1 MADTKLSDLTEL
13 TAPASDDEFLV
24 LDTSES
30 VAADKNKKISYETLL
45 TEIPAG
51 SVTAPS
57 LGFTADSDAT
67 GFFRSAEDEIAI
79 STGDAL
85 NSKFT
90 TTGFQVGSGT
100 AAAQFHTFKATT
112 GDDVIIENSEA
123 GALEGPNVVF
133 YRNSASPAAD
143 DVLGTLEFRGED
155 DAGSAQSYAEVTA
168 SIVDASSGSEDG
180 RLDFVVTKAG
190 AAANVLRL
198 QESKVGINELA
209 PESPLHITDGSTE
222 AVRLE
227 CANDDAASGADIRMY
242 RHRNNAVGQD
252 NDELSTLYFRGNNDD
267 GTASQRPIDYAAIQ
281 AVIADASNT
290 TEDGKLRLQVQTAGT
305 LTTQVEVSANAIGFF
320 GATPAVQSTHVAD
333 LSATATTGTLP
344 TADGTMTIADA
355 ASPSNAN
362 AAALAVPEPA
372 FSSKSA
378 IVTFFVSSAPT
389 STIGN
394 TSELAGLVSAVSSV
408 ILTFAT
414 A

>member
-30 VAADKNKKISYETLL
+30 VAADKNKRISYGTLL

-57 LGFTADSDAT
+57 LGFTGDSDAT

-190 AAANVLRL
+190 APANVVRL

-209 PESPLHITDGSTE
+209 PESPLHITDESTE

-355 ASPSNAN
+355 ASPTNAE
-362 AAALAVPEPA
+362 LLEYCRELE
-372 FSSKSA
+372 SKVNS
-378 IVTFFVSSAPT
+378 
-389 STIGN
+389 
-394 TSELAGLVSAVSSV
+394 L
-408 ILTFAT
+408 LTFAS
-414 A
+414 AHGLMASS

>member
-30 VAADKNKKISYETLL
+30 VAADKNKRISYGTLL

-112 GDDVIIENSEA
+112 GDDVIIENSET

-190 AAANVLRL
+190 APANVVRL

-209 PESPLHITDGSTE
+209 PESPLHITDESTE

-344 TADGTMTIADA
+344 TADGTMTITDA
-355 ASPSNAN
+355 ASPTNAELLEYCRELEAKVN
-362 AAALAVPEPA
+362 SLLAFA
-372 FSSKSA
+372 SA
-378 IVTFFVSSAPT
+378 H
-389 STIGN
+389 
-394 TSELAGLVSAVSSV
+394 GLMG
-408 ILTFAT
+408 T
-414 A
+414 

>member
-1 MADTKLSDLTEL
+1 MADKKLSNLTEL

-30 VAADKNKKISYETLL
+30 VAADKNKRISYGTLL

-79 STGDAL
+79 STGDTL

-100 AAAQFHTFKATT
+100 AAAQFHTFKATA

-143 DVLGTLEFRGED
+143 DVLGTLEFRGQD
-155 DAGSAQSYAEVTA
+155 DAGSAQSYAEITA
-168 SIVDASSGSEDG
+168 SIVNASNSSEDG

-190 AAANVLRL
+190 AVANVLRL
-198 QESKVGINELA
+198 QQGKVGINELA

-222 AVRLE
+222 AVRIE

-242 RHRNNAVGQD
+242 RHRDNAVGQD

-267 GTASQRPIDYAAIQ
+267 GTQSQRPIDYAAIQ

-355 ASPSNAN
+355 ASPTNAELLEYCRELEAKVN
-362 AAALAVPEPA
+362 SLLAFA
-372 FSSKSA
+372 SAHGLMASS
-378 IVTFFVSSAPT
+378 
-389 STIGN
+389 
-394 TSELAGLVSAVSSV
+394 
-408 ILTFAT
+408 
-414 A
+414 

>member
-30 VAADKNKKISYETLL
+30 VAADKNKRISYGTLL

-57 LGFTADSDAT
+57 LGFTGDSDAT

-190 AAANVLRL
+190 APANVVRL

-209 PESPLHITDGSTE
+209 PESPLHITDESTE

-290 TEDGKLRLQVQTAGT
+290 AEDGKLRLQVQTAGT

-355 ASPSNAN
+355 ASPTNAELLEYCRELESKVN
-362 AAALAVPEPA
+362 SLLAFA
-372 FSSKSA
+372 SA
-378 IVTFFVSSAPT
+378 H
-389 STIGN
+389 
-394 TSELAGLVSAVSSV
+394 GLMG
-408 ILTFAT
+408 T
-414 A
+414 

>member
-24 LDTSES
+24 LDTSEL
-30 VAADKNKKISYETLL
+30 VAADKNKRISYETLL

-57 LGFTADSDAT
+57 LGFTTDSDAT

-79 STGDAL
+79 STGDTL

-100 AAAQFHTFKATT
+100 AAAQFHTFKSTT

-155 DAGSAQSYAEVTA
+155 NAGSAQSYAEVTA

-267 GTASQRPIDYAAIQ
+267 GTQSQRPIDYAAIQ

-320 GATPAVQSTHVAD
+320 GATPATQATAITD
-333 LSATATTGTLP
+333 INTTATTGTLP
-344 TADGTMTIADA
+344 TAADANSIANA
-355 ASPSNAN
+355 ASPTNAELLQYCVTLE
-362 AAALAVPEPA
+362 AKVEALIDA
-372 FSSKSA
+372 
-378 IVTFFVSSAPT
+378 
-389 STIGN
+389 
-394 TSELAGLVSAVSSV
+394 LQRHGLMG
-408 ILTFAT
+408 T
-414 A
+414 

>member
-30 VAADKNKKISYETLL
+30 VAADKNKRISYETLL

-57 LGFTADSDAT
+57 LGFTGDSDAT

-112 GDDVIIENSEA
+112 GDDVIIENSET

-190 AAANVLRL
+190 APANVVRL

-209 PESPLHITDGSTE
+209 PESPLHITDESTE

-355 ASPSNAN
+355 ASPTNAELLEYCRELEAKVN
-362 AAALAVPEPA
+362 SLLAFA
-372 FSSKSA
+372 SA
-378 IVTFFVSSAPT
+378 H
-389 STIGN
+389 
-394 TSELAGLVSAVSSV
+394 GLMG
-408 ILTFAT
+408 T
-414 A
+414 

>member
-30 VAADKNKKISYETLL
+30 VAADKNKRISYGTLL

-57 LGFTADSDAT
+57 LGFTGDSDAT

-190 AAANVLRL
+190 APANVVRL

-355 ASPSNAN
+355 ASPTNAELLEYCRELEAKVN
-362 AAALAVPEPA
+362 SLLAFA
-372 FSSKSA
+372 SA
-378 IVTFFVSSAPT
+378 H
-389 STIGN
+389 
-394 TSELAGLVSAVSSV
+394 GLMG
-408 ILTFAT
+408 T
-414 A
+414 

>member
-30 VAADKNKKISYETLL
+30 VAADKNKRISYGTLL

-57 LGFTADSDAT
+57 LGFTGDSDAT

-79 STGDAL
+79 STGDEL

-198 QESKVGINELA
+198 QEGTVGINELA
-209 PESPLHITDGSTE
+209 PESPLHITDESTE

-281 AVIADASNT
+281 VVIADASNT

-355 ASPSNAN
+355 ASPTNAELLEYCRELEAKVN
-362 AAALAVPEPA
+362 SLLAFA
-372 FSSKSA
+372 SA
-378 IVTFFVSSAPT
+378 H
-389 STIGN
+389 
-394 TSELAGLVSAVSSV
+394 GLMG
-408 ILTFAT
+408 T
-414 A
+414 

>member
-30 VAADKNKKISYETLL
+30 VAADKNKRISYGTLL

-57 LGFTADSDAT
+57 LGFTGDSDAT

-155 DAGSAQSYAEVTA
+155 DVGSAQSYAEVTA

-190 AAANVLRL
+190 APANVLRL

-209 PESPLHITDGSTE
+209 PESPLHITDESTE

-281 AVIADASNT
+281 VVIADASNT

-355 ASPSNAN
+355 ASPTNAELLEYCRELEAKVN
-362 AAALAVPEPA
+362 SLLAFA
-372 FSSKSA
+372 SA
-378 IVTFFVSSAPT
+378 H
-389 STIGN
+389 
-394 TSELAGLVSAVSSV
+394 GLMG
-408 ILTFAT
+408 T
-414 A
+414 

>member
-1 MADTKLSDLTEL
+1 MSDTKLSNLTEL

-30 VAADKNKKISYETLL
+30 AAADKNKKISYGTLL

-57 LGFTADSDAT
+57 LGFADDSDAT

-155 DAGSAQSYAEVTA
+155 NAGSAQSYAEVTA

-267 GTASQRPIDYAAIQ
+267 GTQSQRPIDYAAIQ

-320 GATPAVQSTHVAD
+320 GATPATQATAITD
-333 LSATATTGTLP
+333 INTTATTGTLP
-344 TADGTMTIADA
+344 TAADANSIANA
-355 ASPSNAN
+355 ASPTNAELLQYCVTLE
-362 AAALAVPEPA
+362 AKVEALIDA
-372 FSSKSA
+372 
-378 IVTFFVSSAPT
+378 
-389 STIGN
+389 
-394 TSELAGLVSAVSSV
+394 LQRHGLMG
-408 ILTFAT
+408 T
-414 A
+414 

>member
-1 MADTKLSDLTEL
+1 MSDTKLSDLTEL

-30 VAADKNKKISYETLL
+30 VAADKNKKISYGTLL

-79 STGDAL
+79 STGDTL

-100 AAAQFHTFKATT
+100 AAAQFHTFKATA

-143 DVLGTLEFRGED
+143 DVLGTLEFRGQD
-155 DAGSAQSYAEVTA
+155 DAGSAQSYAEITA
-168 SIVDASSGSEDG
+168 SIVNASNSSEDG

-190 AAANVLRL
+190 AVANVLRL

-222 AVRLE
+222 AVRIE

-242 RHRNNAVGQD
+242 RHRDNAVGQD

-333 LSATATTGTLP
+333 LSATATTGTLT

-355 ASPSNAN
+355 ASPTNAELLEYCRELEAKVN
-362 AAALAVPEPA
+362 SLLAFA
-372 FSSKSA
+372 SAHGLMASS
-378 IVTFFVSSAPT
+378 
-389 STIGN
+389 
-394 TSELAGLVSAVSSV
+394 
-408 ILTFAT
+408 
-414 A
+414 

>member
-30 VAADKNKKISYETLL
+30 VAADKNKRISYGTLL

-57 LGFTADSDAT
+57 LGFTGDSDAT

-79 STGDAL
+79 STGDEL

-90 TTGFQVGSGT
+90 PTGFQVGSGT

-112 GDDVIIENSEA
+112 GDDVIIENSNA

-355 ASPSNAN
+355 ASPTNAELLEYCRELEAKVN
-362 AAALAVPEPA
+362 SLLAFA
-372 FSSKSA
+372 SA
-378 IVTFFVSSAPT
+378 H
-389 STIGN
+389 
-394 TSELAGLVSAVSSV
+394 GLMG
-408 ILTFAT
+408 T
-414 A
+414 

>member
-30 VAADKNKKISYETLL
+30 VAADKNKKISYGTLL

-57 LGFTADSDAT
+57 LGFTGDSDAT

-79 STGDAL
+79 STGDTL

-112 GDDVIIENSEA
+112 GDDVVIENSEA

-155 DAGSAQSYAEVTA
+155 DAGSAQSYAEITA

-198 QESKVGINELA
+198 QEGKVGINELA
-209 PESPLHITDGSTE
+209 PESPLHITDASTE

-242 RHRNNAVGQD
+242 RHRSNAVGQD

-267 GTASQRPIDYAAIQ
+267 GTQSQRPIDYAAIQ
-281 AVIADASNT
+281 AVIADASDT

-320 GATPAVQSTHVAD
+320 GATPATQATAITD
-333 LSATATTGTLP
+333 INTTATTGTLP
-344 TADGTMTIADA
+344 TAADANSIANA
-355 ASPSNAN
+355 ASPTNAELLQYCVTLESKVE
-362 AAALAVPEPA
+362 ALIDA
-372 FSSKSA
+372 
-378 IVTFFVSSAPT
+378 
-389 STIGN
+389 
-394 TSELAGLVSAVSSV
+394 LQRHGLMG
-408 ILTFAT
+408 T
-414 A
+414 

>member
-30 VAADKNKKISYETLL
+30 VAADKNKRISYGTLL

-57 LGFTADSDAT
+57 LGFTGDSDAT

-79 STGDAL
+79 STGDEL

-112 GDDVIIENSEA
+112 GDDVIIENSET

-190 AAANVLRL
+190 APANVVRL

-209 PESPLHITDGSTE
+209 PESPLHITDESTE

-290 TEDGKLRLQVQTAGT
+290 AEDGKLRLQVQTAGT

-355 ASPSNAN
+355 ASPTNAELLEYCRELEAKVN
-362 AAALAVPEPA
+362 SLLAFA
-372 FSSKSA
+372 SA
-378 IVTFFVSSAPT
+378 H
-389 STIGN
+389 
-394 TSELAGLVSAVSSV
+394 GLMG
-408 ILTFAT
+408 T
-414 A
+414 

>member
-30 VAADKNKKISYETLL
+30 VAADKNKRISYETLL

-57 LGFTADSDAT
+57 LGFTGDSDAT

-190 AAANVLRL
+190 APANVVRL

-209 PESPLHITDGSTE
+209 PESPLHITDESTE

-290 TEDGKLRLQVQTAGT
+290 AEDGKLRLQVQTAGT

-355 ASPSNAN
+355 ASPTNAELLEYCRELEAKVN
-362 AAALAVPEPA
+362 SLLAFA
-372 FSSKSA
+372 SA
-378 IVTFFVSSAPT
+378 H
-389 STIGN
+389 
-394 TSELAGLVSAVSSV
+394 GLMG
-408 ILTFAT
+408 T
-414 A
+414 

>member
-30 VAADKNKKISYETLL
+30 VAADKNKKISYGTLL

-79 STGDAL
+79 STGDTL

-100 AAAQFHTFKATT
+100 AAAQFHTFKATA
-112 GDDVIIENSEA
+112 GNDVIIENSEA

-143 DVLGTLEFRGED
+143 DVLGTLEFRGQD
-155 DAGSAQSYAEVTA
+155 DAGSAQSYAEITA
-168 SIVDASSGSEDG
+168 SIVNASNSSEDG
-180 RLDFVVTKAG
+180 RLDFAVTKAG
-190 AAANVLRL
+190 AVANVLRL
-198 QESKVGINELA
+198 QQGKVGINELA

-242 RHRNNAVGQD
+242 RHRDNAVGQD

-355 ASPSNAN
+355 ASPTNAELLEYCRELEAKVN
-362 AAALAVPEPA
+362 SLLAFA
-372 FSSKSA
+372 SA
-378 IVTFFVSSAPT
+378 H
-389 STIGN
+389 
-394 TSELAGLVSAVSSV
+394 GLMG
-408 ILTFAT
+408 T
-414 A
+414 

>member
-30 VAADKNKKISYETLL
+30 VAADKNKKISYGTLL

-90 TTGFQVGSGT
+90 PTGFQVGSGT
-100 AAAQFHTFKATT
+100 AAAQFHTFKATA

-133 YRNSASPAAD
+133 YRNSPSPVAD

-155 DAGSAQSYAEVTA
+155 DAGNAQSYAEITS

-198 QESKVGINELA
+198 QEGTVGINELA

-242 RHRNNAVGQD
+242 RHRDNAVGQD

-320 GATPAVQSTHVAD
+320 GATLAVQSTHVAD

-355 ASPSNAN
+355 ASPTNAELLEYCRELEAKVN
-362 AAALAVPEPA
+362 SLLAFA
-372 FSSKSA
+372 SAHGLMASS
-378 IVTFFVSSAPT
+378 
-389 STIGN
+389 
-394 TSELAGLVSAVSSV
+394 
-408 ILTFAT
+408 
-414 A
+414 

>member
-30 VAADKNKKISYETLL
+30 VAADKNKRISYGTLL

-85 NSKFT
+85 NSKFP

-100 AAAQFHTFKATT
+100 AAAKFHTFKATT
-112 GDDVIIENSEA
+112 GDDVIIENSET

-190 AAANVLRL
+190 APANVVRL

-209 PESPLHITDGSTE
+209 PESPLHITDESTE

-344 TADGTMTIADA
+344 TADGTMTITDA
-355 ASPSNAN
+355 ASPTNAELLEYCRELEAKVN
-362 AAALAVPEPA
+362 SLLAFA
-372 FSSKSA
+372 SA
-378 IVTFFVSSAPT
+378 H
-389 STIGN
+389 
-394 TSELAGLVSAVSSV
+394 GLMG
-408 ILTFAT
+408 T
-414 A
+414 

>member
-30 VAADKNKKISYETLL
+30 VAADKNKRISYGTLL

-57 LGFTADSDAT
+57 LGFTGDSDAT

-79 STGDAL
+79 STGDEL

-90 TTGFQVGSGT
+90 PTGFQVGSGT

-190 AAANVLRL
+190 APANVVRL
-198 QESKVGINELA
+198 QESKDGINELA
-209 PESPLHITDGSTE
+209 PESPLHITDESTE

-355 ASPSNAN
+355 ASPTNAELLEYCRELEAKVN
-362 AAALAVPEPA
+362 SLLAFA
-372 FSSKSA
+372 SA
-378 IVTFFVSSAPT
+378 H
-389 STIGN
+389 
-394 TSELAGLVSAVSSV
+394 GLMGA
-408 ILTFAT
+408 
-414 A
+414 

>member
-30 VAADKNKKISYETLL
+30 VAADKNKRISYGTLL

-57 LGFTADSDAT
+57 LGFTGDSDAT

-79 STGDAL
+79 STGDEL

-123 GALEGPNVVF
+123 GALEVPNVVF

-168 SIVDASSGSEDG
+168 RIVDASSGSEDV

-209 PESPLHITDGSTE
+209 PESPLHITDESTE

-355 ASPSNAN
+355 ASPTNAELLEYCRELEAKVN
-362 AAALAVPEPA
+362 SLLAFA
-372 FSSKSA
+372 SA
-378 IVTFFVSSAPT
+378 H
-389 STIGN
+389 
-394 TSELAGLVSAVSSV
+394 GLMG
-408 ILTFAT
+408 T
-414 A
+414 

>member
-1 MADTKLSDLTEL
+1 MADRKLSALTEL
-13 TAPASDDEFLV
+13 TSPAIDDEFLV

-30 VAADKNKKISYETLL
+30 VAADKNKKIRFDTLL

-51 SVTAPS
+51 TVTAPS
-57 LGFTADSDAT
+57 LGFTTDSDAT

-79 STGDAL
+79 STGDTL

-100 AAAQFHTFKATT
+100 ATAQLHTFKSST
-112 GDDVIIENSEA
+112 GDDVIIENNEA

-133 YRNSASPAAD
+133 YRNSASPADD

-155 DAGSAQSYAEVTA
+155 DAGNAQSYAEITS
-168 SIVDASSGSEDG
+168 SIADASSGSEDG

-190 AAANVLRL
+190 TASTVVRL
-198 QESKVGINELA
+198 QESKVGINEIA

-252 NDELSTLYFRGNNDD
+252 DDILSTLYFRGNNDD

-281 AVIADASNT
+281 AVIADASDT

-305 LTTQVEVSANAIGFF
+305 LTTQLEVSANAIGFF
-320 GATPAVQSTHVAD
+320 GATPATQATAITD
-333 LSATATTGTLP
+333 INTTATTGTLP
-344 TADGTMTIADA
+344 TAADANSIANA
-355 ASPSNAN
+355 ASPTNAELLQYCVTLE
-362 AAALAVPEPA
+362 AKVEALIDALQRHGLM
-372 FSSKSA
+372 
-378 IVTFFVSSAPT
+378 
-389 STIGN
+389 ST
-394 TSELAGLVSAVSSV
+394 
-408 ILTFAT
+408 
-414 A
+414 

>member
-30 VAADKNKKISYETLL
+30 VAADKNKRISYETLL

-57 LGFTADSDAT
+57 LGFTGDSDAT

-155 DAGSAQSYAEVTA
+155 DAGNAQSYAEVTA

-190 AAANVLRL
+190 APANVVRL

-281 AVIADASNT
+281 VVIADASNT
-290 TEDGKLRLQVQTAGT
+290 AEDGKLRLQVQTAGT
-305 LTTQVEVSANAIGFF
+305 LTTQVEVSGNAIGFF

-355 ASPSNAN
+355 ASPTNAELLEYCRELESKVN
-362 AAALAVPEPA
+362 SLLAFA
-372 FSSKSA
+372 SA
-378 IVTFFVSSAPT
+378 H
-389 STIGN
+389 
-394 TSELAGLVSAVSSV
+394 GLMG
-408 ILTFAT
+408 T
-414 A
+414 

>member
-30 VAADKNKKISYETLL
+30 VAADKNKRISYGTLL

-190 AAANVLRL
+190 APANVVRL

-209 PESPLHITDGSTE
+209 PESPLHITDESTE

-290 TEDGKLRLQVQTAGT
+290 AEDGKLRLQVQTAGT

-355 ASPSNAN
+355 ASPTNAELLEYCRELEAKVN
-362 AAALAVPEPA
+362 SLLAFA
-372 FSSKSA
+372 SA
-378 IVTFFVSSAPT
+378 H
-389 STIGN
+389 
-394 TSELAGLVSAVSSV
+394 GLMG
-408 ILTFAT
+408 T
-414 A
+414 

>member
-1 MADTKLSDLTEL
+1 MADRKLSILTEL
-13 TAPASDDEFLV
+13 TLPAANDEFLV
-24 LDTSES
+24 LDTSETVS
-30 VAADKNKKISYETLL
+30 AHKNKRISYDTLL

-57 LGFTADSDAT
+57 LGFTTDSDAT

-79 STGDAL
+79 STGDTL

-100 AAAQFHTFKATT
+100 AAAQVHTFKATA
-112 GDDVIIENSEA
+112 GDDVVIENSEA

-155 DAGSAQSYAEVTA
+155 DADNAQSYAEITA

-267 GTASQRPIDYAAIQ
+267 GTQSQRPIDYAAIQ
-281 AVIADASNT
+281 AVIADASDT

-305 LTTQVEVSANAIGFF
+305 LTTQVEVSANAVGFF
-320 GATPAVQSTHVAD
+320 GATPATQATAITD
-333 LSATATTGTLP
+333 INTTATTGTLP
-344 TADGTMTIADA
+344 TAADANSIANA
-355 ASPSNAN
+355 ASPTNAELLQYCVTLESKVE
-362 AAALAVPEPA
+362 ALIDA
-372 FSSKSA
+372 
-378 IVTFFVSSAPT
+378 
-389 STIGN
+389 
-394 TSELAGLVSAVSSV
+394 LQRHGLMG
-408 ILTFAT
+408 L
-414 A
+414 

>member
-30 VAADKNKKISYETLL
+30 VAADKNKRISYGTLL

-209 PESPLHITDGSTE
+209 PESPLHITDESTE

-290 TEDGKLRLQVQTAGT
+290 AEDGKLRLQVQTAGT

-355 ASPSNAN
+355 ASPTNAELLEYCRELESKVN
-362 AAALAVPEPA
+362 SLLAFA
-372 FSSKSA
+372 SA
-378 IVTFFVSSAPT
+378 H
-389 STIGN
+389 
-394 TSELAGLVSAVSSV
+394 GLMG
-408 ILTFAT
+408 T
-414 A
+414 

>member
-30 VAADKNKKISYETLL
+30 VAADKNKRISYGTLL

-57 LGFTADSDAT
+57 LGFTGDSDAT

-79 STGDAL
+79 STGDEL

-209 PESPLHITDGSTE
+209 PESPLHITDESTE

-355 ASPSNAN
+355 ASPTNAELLEYCRELEAKVN
-362 AAALAVPEPA
+362 SLLAFA
-372 FSSKSA
+372 SA
-378 IVTFFVSSAPT
+378 H
-389 STIGN
+389 
-394 TSELAGLVSAVSSV
+394 GLMG
-408 ILTFAT
+408 T
-414 A
+414 

>member
-209 PESPLHITDGSTE
+209 PESPLHITDESTE

-355 ASPSNAN
+355 ASPTNAELLEYCRELEAKVN
-362 AAALAVPEPA
+362 SLLAFA
-372 FSSKSA
+372 SAHGLMASS
-378 IVTFFVSSAPT
+378 
-389 STIGN
+389 
-394 TSELAGLVSAVSSV
+394 
-408 ILTFAT
+408 
-414 A
+414 